1 MFPPVNVHL
10 AGPAVL
16 ERALQIAALAAS
28 LAPYGVYPLQ
38 LACGATQADPLN
50 RHVLK

>member
-1 MFPPVNVHL
+1 MFPPVYVHF
-10 AGPAVL
+10 AGPEL
-16 ERALQIAALAAS
+16 ERELQIAALAAS
-28 LAPYGVYPLQ
+28 LAPYGEYPVQ